1 MKYAVESLPFHD
13 FPLEVMAAEVARLGF
28 RWVNLWASAP
38 PLASHVDVIKD
49 DPWEVAQ
56 RLERSGLRA
65 SGVTMYGKSQ
75 EEIKQGII
83 FASQVGAKS
92 VIFDCEASYND
103 FVTEFLPP
111 LLGVAEGHGVNICVE
126 NHLTVPFT
134 EDFETGGHEEERW
147 EEGVDTFAQ
156 IKRLVA
162 DVDHPNLKVCV
173 APPHLWV
180 MNESIV
186 EVITYLLEREKLGY
200 YYIWDISRSYHRGSD
215 GLNFGPGEQQLP
227 RFGGTLNHGVLLRA
241 LTSSGYQGV
250 ASLKCHG
257 TAGWSFD
264 KVSSQLRQS
273 RTYLE
278 WSLGAGSGDEP
289 LNPSRGLA

>member
-1 MKYAVESLPFHD
+1 MKYALESLPYHD
-13 FPLEVMAAEVARLGF
+13 FPLEVMAPEVARLGF
-28 RWVNLWASAP
+28 QWVNLWASAP
-38 PLASHVDVIKD
+38 PLASHVDVAQD
-49 DPWEVAQ
+49 DPWEVARRLQ
-56 RLERSGLRA
+56 RFGLSI
-65 SGVTMYGKSQ
+65 SGVTMYGKSRD
-75 EEIKQGII
+75 EIEQGIL

-92 VIFDCEASYND
+92 VVFDCEASYNTYIND
-103 FVTEFLPP
+103 FLPP
-111 LLGVAEGHGVNICVE
+111 LLKTAEARGVDICVE

-180 MNESIV
+180 MNESII
-186 EVITYLLEREKLGY
+186 EVVTYLLEREKLGY
-200 YYIWDISRSYHRGSD
+200 YYIWDIDRNYRRGSD
-215 GLNFGPGEQQLP
+215 GLNFGAGEQQLP

-241 LTSSGYQGV
+241 LSVLGYQGT

-257 TAGWSFD
+257 TAGWSFS

-273 RTYLE
+273 QSYLQR
-278 WSLGAGSGDEP
+278 SLEYARVEMQP
-289 LNPSRGLA
+289 LPQNSSL